1 MFQGRDVEL
10 LVSFIL
16 SLALIGAAAIV
27 ITTTTGLLWVG
38 VKVLG
43 L

>member
-1 MFQGRDVEL
+1 MFWGRDVEL

-27 ITTTTGLLWVG
+27 ITTTAGLLWLG
-38 VKVLG
+38 AKVLG